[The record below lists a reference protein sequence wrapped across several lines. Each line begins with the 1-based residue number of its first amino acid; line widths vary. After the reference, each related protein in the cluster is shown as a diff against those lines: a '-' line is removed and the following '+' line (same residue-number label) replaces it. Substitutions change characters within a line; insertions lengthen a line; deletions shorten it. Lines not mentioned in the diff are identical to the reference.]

1 MKNKHSFFLGNL
13 QLDSY
18 HHAGTYLPFPFFFS
32 LRLLFDNYNY
42 RFNWYFSGC
51 LTLTESLNLPK
62 EGYSIASNISVDAGL
77 NSPLPLLG
85 SQAQLLKAV
94 CVLEYL
100 KTCSLSL
107 GGTTC
112 TIQII
117 QFGVDYTIWGGGG
130 TTIRPSFSLT

>member
-1 MKNKHSFFLGNL
+1 MSPFHSFSLYAYCLIITITGLTGTFLDAFL
-13 QLDSY
+13 
-18 HHAGTYLPFPFFFS
+18 
-32 LRLLFDNYNY
+32 
-42 RFNWYFSGC
+42 
-51 LTLTESLNLPK
+51 SLNLPK

-77 NSPLPLLG
+77 SSPLPLLG
-85 SQAQLLKAV
+85 SQVQLLKAV

-117 QFGVDYTIWGGGG
+117 QFGVDYTIWGGDG